1 MAELEYFLDKIR
13 ELKNEDSKGN
23 LSGKEYLTK
32 LDQIIYTYCP
42 GGAYYK
48 NNKYDTMML
57 INNNSMEHVEIIL
70 KRELELHRWIN
81 KSNHH

>member
-13 ELKNEDSKGN
+13 ELKDEDSKGN

-32 LDQIIYTYCP
+32 LEQIIFTYCP
-42 GGAYYK
+42 GKAYYK

-57 INNNSMEHVEIIL
+57 INNNNMEHIEIIL
-70 KRELELHRWIN
+70 KRELELNKWIEN
-81 KSNHH
+81 NHH